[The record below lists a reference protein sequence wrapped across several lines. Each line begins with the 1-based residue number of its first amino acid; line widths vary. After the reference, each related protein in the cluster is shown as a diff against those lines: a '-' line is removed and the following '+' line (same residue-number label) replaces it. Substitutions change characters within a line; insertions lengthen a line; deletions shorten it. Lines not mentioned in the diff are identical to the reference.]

1 MPQAKLCEAAA
12 PSRQSQ
18 LGAHVFQVDDLDG
31 HLALRHSVIAAERG
45 GGSEQGAGTQR
56 RRWHRESGGGG
67 RRGGS
72 IAVLAVIRYCRQH
85 AEDGAGS
92 PAVHGAERPPANQVP
107 QLVAVG
113 RGAGRL
119 GRHVGDRLAAAGL
132 DGSTREGARAE
143 RPSEERPQAGSGLL
157 DKRSRRSMGTL
168 SGL

>member
-1 MPQAKLCEAAA
+1 MGKRNWRHKPSSAKRQA

-18 LGAHVFQVDDLDG
+18 LCAHVLQVDDLDG

-132 DGSTREGARAE
+132 DGARGRVRGRSDRA
-143 RPSEERPQAGSGLL
+143 RGGPQRAPGCL
-157 DKRSRRSMGTL
+157 
-168 SGL
+168 